1 MAISSFPRQL
11 TEFAVFC
18 TWRIVRAEL
27 LVPEVSI
34 VAVDIIVLDVE
45 PAPVAV
51 QRHFRLNWEGG
62 DERPRFDLFG
72 GKYKQPVQSIKIS
85 SVGRRKM
92 VSKGCPPRA
101 PNYFCGVHTIF
112 AASPARAFLDLHW
125 KVFILLLT
133 AWMLS
138 KGQAN
143 NKEEMPERHLGE
155 LWLLKRDTLLHL
167 FKLFLSRAHF
177 GVHTFQSFKY
187 MKTDFSSVV
196 NILLQHSVTL
206 ISQIYE
212 NWFRLDGFHLFAI
225 MFRFLFIGLFHYY
238 IYKMKTSSVVNILLQ
253 HSDTRIS
260 QICTHIKSH
269 CLVCRQNIWPILNNQ
284 SETMNTS
291 QEYKVS
297 LWPFSFRDTLQ
308 NKKRI
313 LWEKFPNGG
322 AGVWPY
328 STPLFSLYSPIQGAK
343 NDKQNL

>member
-1 MAISSFPRQL
+1 MWSQRQL
-11 TEFAVFC
+11 LSSVTFVWTE
-18 TWRIVRAEL
+18 REEMRG
-27 LVPEVSI
+27 
-34 VAVDIIVLDVE
+34 
-45 PAPVAV
+45 
-51 QRHFRLNWEGG
+51 Q
-62 DERPRFDLFG
+62 DLICLG
-72 GKYKQPVQSIKIS
+72 ANTSYSWQPVQSTTNFQNCLPLGGVKWRQKAVFPGHQIIFA
-85 SVGRRKM
+85 G
-92 VSKGCPPRA
+92 
-101 PNYFCGVHTIF
+101 FIVHTIF

-167 FKLFLSRAHF
+167 FKLFLSLAHF

-206 ISQIYE
+206 ISQIS
-212 NWFRLDGFHLFAI
+212 
-225 MFRFLFIGLFHYY
+225 
-238 IYKMKTSSVVNILLQ
+238 TQ
-253 HSDTRIS
+253 
-260 QICTHIKSH
+260 IKSH
-269 CLVCRQNIWPILNNQ
+269 CSVCRQNIWPILNNQ

-343 NDKQNL
+343 NDKQNW